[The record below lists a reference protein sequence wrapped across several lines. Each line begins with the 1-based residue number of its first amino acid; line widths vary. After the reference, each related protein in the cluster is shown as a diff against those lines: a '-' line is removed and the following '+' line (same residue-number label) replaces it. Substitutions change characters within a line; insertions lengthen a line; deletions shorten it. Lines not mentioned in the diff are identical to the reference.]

1 MPVYLPKEK
10 KEEIFAEYGGNAN
23 NTGSTEGQIALFT
36 YRIQELSNHLQTHR
50 KDHSSRKALLTL
62 VGKRRRHLAY
72 LQKKDLDGYRALIA
86 KLGIRK

>member
-10 KEEIFAEYGGNAN
+10 KEEIFAEFGGDAT

-50 KDHSSRKALLTL
+50 KDHGSRKALLSL

>member
-10 KEEIFAEYGGNAN
+10 MQEIFAEYGGNAS

-72 LQKKDLDGYRALIA
+72 LQKKDLEGYRALIA

>member
-1 MPVYLPKEK
+1 MPVYLPQEK
-10 KEEIFAEYGGNAN
+10 MDEIFAEYAGDAK
-23 NTGSTEGQIALFT
+23 NTGDTKGQIALFT

-50 KDHSSRKALLTL
+50 KDHSSRKALLSL

-72 LQKKDLDGYRALIA
+72 LQRKDLDGYRALIA